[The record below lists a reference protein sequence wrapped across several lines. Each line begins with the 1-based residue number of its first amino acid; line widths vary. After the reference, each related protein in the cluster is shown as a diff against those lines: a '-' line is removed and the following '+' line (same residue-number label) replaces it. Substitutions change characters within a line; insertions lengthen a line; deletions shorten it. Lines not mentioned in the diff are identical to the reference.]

1 MKQENFPSPD
11 RGNESVAVIGSGIA
25 GSMSAYELAK
35 EGYAVTVIEER
46 PALFSGT
53 SLHATQFHLGAE
65 YSGSFQTA
73 MECLA
78 SAVAMKK
85 AMPESLSDQKV
96 QFLVAEDSQ
105 ISMDDF
111 VQFFT
116 DLAGR
121 YADLPEDDQQFGPPE
136 SFFRILEPEEYSFAK
151 NIAGGIVG
159 QEVML
164 DIVAVRHTLL
174 NGLEQLGVESMA
186 NTSVVGVEVHDNT
199 FGLSIK
205 TGNETK
211 TLLVDQVVNAGGHKA
226 RLLDDQLGDSTQY
239 HCTLKTW
246 NMVENTGTLLP
257 PFMVVRGPLA
267 VHHPHAA
274 DRHVSMLNSANA
286 GSIIDQHMY
295 SAEDAALPPE
305 WDKILLSGLVPDATA
320 RQAAIMEY
328 IGDSFLKDAGAFTPL
343 RLIPGVAT
351 AYSSAE
357 ADRTQQIGAH
367 EIVPGWQTVVPTK
380 AMHGLVLAR
389 QATANALAH
398 SKHKHY

>member
-1 MKQENFPSPD
+1 MKQENFPSSD
-11 RGNESVAVIGSGIA
+11 RDNESVAVIGSGIA
-25 GSMSAYELAK
+25 GSMAAYELVK
-35 EGYAVTVIEER
+35 EGYEVTVIEER
-46 PALFSGT
+46 PELFSGT

-73 MECLA
+73 LECLA

-85 AMPESLSDQKV
+85 AMPESLTDQRV

-105 ISMDDF
+105 IPMDDF
-111 VQFFT
+111 VHFFT

-121 YADLPEDDQQFGPPE
+121 YGDLSEGDQQFGPPE

-174 NGLEQLGVESMA
+174 NGLERLGVKSMT
-186 NTSVVGVEVHDNT
+186 NTSVVGVEVRDNT
-199 FGLSIK
+199 FGLSIES
-205 TGNETK
+205 GNEAG
-211 TLLVDQVVNAGGHKA
+211 TLMVDQVVNAGGHKA
-226 RLLDDQLGDSTQY
+226 RLLDDQLGDRTQY
-239 HCTLKTW
+239 HCVLKTW
-246 NMVENTGTLLP
+246 NMVENTGTPLP

-267 VHHPHAA
+267 VHHPLAT
-274 DRHVSMLNSANA
+274 DKHVSALNSANA
-286 GSIIDQHMY
+286 GSVIDQRMY
-295 SAEDAALPPE
+295 SADDAALPPE
-305 WDKILLSGLVPDATA
+305 WDEILLSGVVPDATA

-328 IGDSFLKDAGAFTPL
+328 VGDSFLKDAGVFTPL

-351 AYSSAE
+351 AYSSTE
-357 ADRTQQIGAH
+357 ADRAQKKGANV
-367 EIVPGWQTVVPTK
+367 IVPGWQTVVPTK

-398 SKHKHY
+398 SNSFGT